1 LSTTEKQPAKN
12 STPYVK
18 FALIRVNQIQNR
30 TSEIRNR
37 KSPIFT
43 RMDSPITLPV
53 LNAEEL
59 RVLGALMEK
68 SKTTPDYYPMT
79 INGLV
84 AAYNQKTSRKPVVQ
98 YDDNTVAQAL
108 GTLKRRGLISTA
120 TGGSDR
126 SVKYKHNFAIVFPVL
141 PAEVAII
148 ALLILRGPQTPGEL
162 NTNSG
167 RMHEFD
173 SLEEVQAVLERL
185 STPEM
190 PFVVQLPRRPG
201 QKEVRYAH
209 LLGGTPEISDDD
221 EADEPTG
228 RHTSALESRVSRL
241 ETELASL
248 RAEFDKLMKELS

>member
-1 LSTTEKQPAKN
+1 
-12 STPYVK
+12 
-18 FALIRVNQIQNR
+18 
-30 TSEIRNR
+30 
-37 KSPIFT
+37 
-43 RMDSPITLPV
+43 MDSPITLPV

-84 AAYNQKTSRKPVVQ
+84 AACNQKTSRKPVVQ
-98 YDDNTVAQAL
+98 YDDNMVAQAL

-141 PAEVAII
+141 PAEVAIM

-190 PFVVQLPRRPG
+190 PFVLQLPRRPG

-221 EADEPTG
+221 DSDEPAG
-228 RHTSALESRVSRL
+228 RHSSALESRVIKL
-241 ETELASL
+241 ETELAAL